1 MPQPSDLQR
10 LNHIL
15 EAMDW
20 IVEFI
25 GAMELEEY
33 RVDHKTQLSVERS
46 LEIIGEAANH
56 LSPELTARYKD
67 IPWRQIVDMRNVLSH
82 EYFQVRHEIVW
93 QVIAEELPPLAGRIS
108 KMIEELRD
116 SDEDIVS

>member
-10 LNHIL
+10 LHHIL

-20 IVEFI
+20 IAEFI
-25 GAMELEEY
+25 GAMELEAY
-33 RVDHKTQLSVERS
+33 RADLKTQLSVERL

-56 LSPELTARYKD
+56 LSPDLTARYEE

-108 KMIEELRD
+108 RMIEDLRD
-116 SDEDIVS
+116 SDEENVS